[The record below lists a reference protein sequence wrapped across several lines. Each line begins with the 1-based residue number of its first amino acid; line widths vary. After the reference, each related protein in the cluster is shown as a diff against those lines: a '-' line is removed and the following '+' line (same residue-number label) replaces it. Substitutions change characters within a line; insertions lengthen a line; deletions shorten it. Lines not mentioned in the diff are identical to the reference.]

1 MAATDRRIQV
11 PPNCDLTLGMVCLEK
26 STPGRTV
33 WQMDAAERFANPAGM
48 MQGGLVAA
56 FADSS
61 MGASAVTYLEGRK
74 AFVANAEMKVSFLRP
89 VRIGSRLTCTAEVI
103 SGGRRLSFVE
113 AEVVDDDERLV
124 LKASSTYVYTE
135 RD

>member
-1 MAATDRRIQV
+1 MASDPRLQV
-11 PPNCDLTLGMVCLEK
+11 PPNCDLTLGMVCIDK

-33 WQMDAAERFANPAGM
+33 WRMDAHERFANTAGI

-61 MGASAVTYLEGRK
+61 MGASAVTFLEGRK
-74 AFVANAEMKVSFLRP
+74 AFVVNAELKVSFLKA
-89 VRIGSRLTCTAEVI
+89 VKIGSTLTCSAYVV
-103 SGGRRLSFVE
+103 SGGRRVSFVE
-113 AEVVDDDERLV
+113 ADVIDSDERLV
-124 LKASSTYVYTE
+124 LRATSTYVYSE